1 MFLVWRSG
9 QDGVVARRVEAEDSF
24 GTRSRLDAEELGTD
38 RHAAIGAD
46 LDVGAQAPDKGPPGA
61 IGHRTQ
67 NGAVLFEREVPS
79 LLGFHFEFPVD
90 FVLVAMEPQCLDMRV
105 GLVEVGDVFAG
116 EVGGQA
122 LLPEEVRAFDFAFGL
137 RGGSLAEGNAIEV
150 KGSAQLG
157 EGVWDMGEEEAVEV
171 DVDFQG

>member
-1 MFLVWRSG
+1 
-9 QDGVVARRVEAEDSF
+9 
-24 GTRSRLDAEELGTD
+24 
-38 RHAAIGAD
+38 
-46 LDVGAQAPDKGPPGA
+46 
-61 IGHRTQ
+61 
-67 NGAVLFEREVPS
+67 
-79 LLGFHFEFPVD
+79 
-90 FVLVAMEPQCLDMRV
+90 MRV
-105 GLVEVGDVFAG
+105 GLIEVGDVFAG

>member
-1 MFLVWRSG
+1 M
-9 QDGVVARRVEAEDSF
+9 QAEDGF
-24 GTRSRLDAEELGTD
+24 GTWSRLDAQELGTD
-38 RHAAIGAD
+38 RHASIGAD
-46 LDVGAQAPDKGPPGA
+46 SDVGAQAPDKGPPGTV
-61 IGHRTQ
+61 GHR
-67 NGAVLFEREVPS
+67 AEHRAFFFEREVPG
-79 LLGFHFEFPVD
+79 LLGFHFEFPMD

-137 RGGSLAEGNAIEV
+137 RGGSIAEGNAIEV

-171 DVDFQG
+171 HVDFQG